1 MPLDR
6 RDPEYQ
12 EQMAGRRHATRED
25 FAAGRIGEAT
35 FRASMAALGLTAD
48 EIYSLV
54 QVHRP
59 FRTIGDAAAGFVSGL
74 PRSWR
79 DQRNGRDTE

>member
-6 RDPEYQ
+6 RDPEYW
-12 EQMAGRRHATRED
+12 EQLEGRRHGTRED

-35 FRASMAALGLTAD
+35 FRASMALLGLTAD
-48 EIYSLV
+48 EIYTLV
-54 QVHRP
+54 QEYRP
-59 FRTIGDAAAGFVSGL
+59 FRTVGDAAAGFVSGL

-79 DQRNGRDTE
+79 DREHGRDD